1 MSSSK
6 LFPGVGKAVG
16 RNAEAE
22 AAHSSSSS
30 RSSSTGRGGGSS
42 SRDNTPIIA
51 RYAILSAA
59 AGAVA
64 AGTVVEGR
72 GVTSS
77 VAVGSGALLLDGG
90 AGGEPRTSTPARL
103 SRVLTPLKGQGRR
116 LTHALAGTI
125 TTLADL
131 QAHEEQQRQQEEAA
145 AAAAAQRR
153 IEGRSR
159 RKMRRWA
166 NDRLLGVAQVC
177 ILHGGGLGGDED
189 GAAAVAEGEY
199 GPFLD
204 GSHPSKFSTLMATE
218 NTELRDL
225 FLAGYGGKCAG
236 GAGKAGGRATPS
248 LLQDAESRFLRL
260 ERRLRGLLTQVVGMD
275 AHMGLFLEDVEAL
288 LRSFLEGGLVLP
300 LKEGG
305 GGGRSG
311 DEEGS
316 KVDGGSDALVRS
328 LARPL
333 YLEKK
338 GALVLP
344 LNNSAFFRLLVH
356 GCCQYYG
363 LRSHSENLPRGSGDV
378 EEVRAVLV
386 AKPSSALT
394 PSWSASSSMTMCAFI
409 KDHRLNQHL
418 VPKRRGGGRCL
429 NEASEEECVV
439 ARAAAPAILKPV
451 VA

>member
-1 MSSSK
+1 MSSPK

-16 RNAEAE
+16 R
-22 AAHSSSSS
+22 SSDTSGTDDGAQSTPS
-30 RSSSTGRGGGSS
+30 RSSSTGRSG
-42 SRDNTPIIA
+42 SRDCTPVIA

-59 AGAVA
+59 EGAVA

-77 VAVGSGALLLDGG
+77 VALGSTALLLDGG
-90 AGGEPRTSTPARL
+90 TGGEPRTSTPARL

-116 LTHALAGTI
+116 LTHTLAGVGAV

-131 QAHEEQQRQQEEAA
+131 QAREEQQRQQEEAA

-153 IEGRSR
+153 IERRSR

-177 ILHGGGLGGDED
+177 GTLGEED
-189 GAAAVAEGEY
+189 GAAALAEGEY

-204 GSHPSKFSTLMATE
+204 GAHPSKFSTLMAAE
-218 NTELRDL
+218 NTELRDR
-225 FLAGYGGKCAG
+225 FLAGYGGKRAG
-236 GAGKAGGRATPS
+236 GAGTTGGAHAHSRRTRPS
-248 LLQDAESRFLRL
+248 LLQDAEARFLRL
-260 ERRLRGLLTQVVGMD
+260 ERRLRGLLTQLVGDGHMASFLD
-275 AHMGLFLEDVEAL
+275 AVEEVLKSFLKGEPVALERGGGSGSQEAGGGEATLLLPEAL
-288 LRSFLEGGLVLP
+288 
-300 LKEGG
+300 
-305 GGGRSG
+305 
-311 DEEGS
+311 
-316 KVDGGSDALVRS
+316 ARS

-333 YLEKK
+333 QVDRK

-363 LRSHSENLPRGSGDV
+363 LRSHSENLPRRGGDA
-378 EEVRAVLV
+378 EEVRAVFV
-386 AKPSSALT
+386 AKPSALLA
-394 PSWSASSSMTMCAFI
+394 ASPMTMCAYI

-418 VPKRRGGGRCL
+418 QPKRRGGRCL

-439 ARAAAPAILKPV
+439 ARAAAPVVLNKPV

>member
-1 MSSSK
+1 MSSSNH
-6 LFPGVGKAVG
+6 FPGVGKAVG
-16 RNAEAE
+16 RSDNSAEAD
-22 AAHSSSSS
+22 AAHFSSSS

-77 VAVGSGALLLDGG
+77 VAVGSAALLLDGG

-116 LTHALAGTI
+116 LTHALAGSI

-131 QAHEEQQRQQEEAA
+131 QAREEQQRQQEEAA

-153 IEGRSR
+153 IERRSR

-177 ILHGGGLGGDED
+177 SLHGGGLGGDED
-189 GAAAVAEGEY
+189 GATAVAEGEY

-204 GSHPSKFSTLMATE
+204 GSHPSKFSTLMAAE
-218 NTELRDL
+218 NTELRDR
-225 FLAGYGGKCAG
+225 FLAGYGGKRAAG
-236 GAGKAGGRATPS
+236 GATRAGGRATPS

-260 ERRLRGLLTQVVGMD
+260 ERRLRGLLTQLVGTD

-288 LRSFLEGGLVLP
+288 LRGFWAGEVVLP
-300 LKEGG
+300 LPG
-305 GGGRSG
+305 G

-316 KVDGGSDALVRS
+316 KVDGGSDALFRS

-333 YLEKK
+333 YVEKK

-363 LRSHSENLPRGSGDV
+363 LRSHSENLPRGSGDA
-378 EEVRAVLV
+378 EEVRAVVV
-386 AKPSSALT
+386 AKPSAVLT
-394 PSWSASSSMTMCAFI
+394 AAWSASSSMTMCAFI

-418 VPKRRGGGRCL
+418 VPKRRGGERCL
-429 NEASEEECVV
+429 NEASEEECAV
-439 ARAAAPAILKPV
+439 AHAVAPTVLKPV